1 MIVFEEED
9 DAERAPL
16 PRWLATF
23 ADLMCLIACFFVLLL
38 SFSKMEANKFKQIAG
53 SMAFAFGVQRD
64 VVFEDIPLGT
74 SIIAQEFSPG
84 KTTQTPVD
92 AVRQVAR
99 ATLEQSLRIGENSL
113 QSSAAVEELQRRVA
127 ALLAETEA
135 DANKLRQMLA
145 DEVQTG
151 KVDVESEGRVIVVRI
166 RELGSFPL
174 GSATLNPG
182 FIPVMG
188 RMREALGDVPGT
200 LSIEGHTDNLP
211 VLGGRYTSNWD
222 LSSSRALS
230 VTHELLRDGDL
241 DDERIMVVGFADT
254 HPVTS
259 NDTAE
264 GRASNR
270 RVEIVIRQGLD
281 DAEESDLE
289 ALRNINPEA
298 LKLLGID

>member
-1 MIVFEEED
+1 
-9 DAERAPL
+9 
-16 PRWLATF
+16 
-23 ADLMCLIACFFVLLL
+23 
-38 SFSKMEANKFKQIAG
+38 
-53 SMAFAFGVQRD
+53 
-64 VVFEDIPLGT
+64 
-74 SIIAQEFSPG
+74 
-84 KTTQTPVD
+84 
-92 AVRQVAR
+92 
-99 ATLEQSLRIGENSL
+99 
-113 QSSAAVEELQRRVA
+113 
-127 ALLAETEA
+127 
-135 DANKLRQMLA
+135 
-145 DEVQTG
+145 
-151 KVDVESEGRVIVVRI
+151 
-166 RELGSFPL
+166 
-174 GSATLNPG
+174 
-182 FIPVMG
+182 
-188 RMREALGDVPGT
+188 MREALGDVPGT

>member
-38 SFSKMEANKFKQIAG
+38 SFSKMEVNKFKQIAG

-211 VLGGRYTSNWD
+211 VRGGRYTSNWD

-259 NDTAE
+259 NDSAE

>member
-1 MIVFEEED
+1 MAFEEED
-9 DAERAPL
+9 GAERAPL

-53 SMAFAFGVQRD
+53 SMASAFGVQRD
-64 VVFEDIPLGT
+64 IAFEDIPLGT

-92 AVRQVAR
+92 TLRQVAR
-99 ATLEQSLRIGENSL
+99 ATLEQSLRIGESSL
-113 QSSAAVEELQRRVA
+113 KTSAAVEELQRRVA

-174 GSATLNPG
+174 GSATLNRG
-182 FIPVMG
+182 FIPVME

-211 VLGGRYTSNWD
+211 VRGGRYTSNWD

-254 HPVTS
+254 HPFTS

-289 ALRNINPEA
+289 ALRDINPEA

>member
-53 SMAFAFGVQRD
+53 SMALAFGVQRD
-64 VVFEDIPLGT
+64 VAFEDIPLGT
-74 SIIAQEFSPG
+74 SLIAQEFSPG

-211 VLGGRYTSNWD
+211 VRGGRYTSNWD
-222 LSSSRALS
+222 LSSGRALS

-259 NDTAE
+259 NDSAE

>member
-1 MIVFEEED
+1 MMAFEEEN
-9 DAERAPL
+9 DAERAPP
-16 PRWLATF
+16 PRWIATF

-84 KTTQTPVD
+84 KTKQTPVD

-174 GSATLNPG
+174 GSATLNRG

-211 VLGGRYTSNWD
+211 VRGGRYTSNWD

>member
-84 KTTQTPVD
+84 KTTPTPVD
-92 AVRQVAR
+92 TVRQVAR
-99 ATLEQSLRIGENSL
+99 ATLEQSLRIGESSL
-113 QSSAAVEELQRRVA
+113 QTSAAVEELQRRVA

-211 VLGGRYTSNWD
+211 VRGGRYTSNWD

-259 NDTAE
+259 NDSAE

>member
-74 SIIAQEFSPG
+74 SLIAQEFSPG

-211 VLGGRYTSNWD
+211 VRGGRYTSNWD

-259 NDTAE
+259 NDSAE

>member
-1 MIVFEEED
+1 MRAFEEEND
-9 DAERAPL
+9 VERAPL

-38 SFSKMEANKFKQIAG
+38 SFSKMEVNKFKQIAG

-64 VVFEDIPLGT
+64 VTFEDIPLGT

-99 ATLEQSLRIGENSL
+99 ATLEQSLRIGESSL
-113 QSSAAVEELQRRVA
+113 QTSAAVEELQRRVA

-174 GSATLNPG
+174 GSATLSPG

-211 VLGGRYTSNWD
+211 VRGGRYTSNWD

-259 NDTAE
+259 NDSTE

>member
-1 MIVFEEED
+1 MIVFEEEEN
-9 DAERAPL
+9 AERAPL

-38 SFSKMEANKFKQIAG
+38 SFSKMEVNKFKQIAG

-84 KTTQTPVD
+84 KTTPTPVD

-127 ALLAETEA
+127 TLLAETEA

-188 RMREALGDVPGT
+188 RMRAALGDVPGT

-211 VLGGRYTSNWD
+211 VRGGRYTSNWD

-259 NDTAE
+259 NDSAE

>member
-53 SMAFAFGVQRD
+53 SMALAFGVQRD

-74 SIIAQEFSPG
+74 SLIAQEFSPG

-99 ATLEQSLRIGENSL
+99 ATLEQSLRIGENNL
-113 QSSAAVEELQRRVA
+113 QTSAAVEELQRRVA

-211 VLGGRYTSNWD
+211 VRGGRYTSNWD
-222 LSSSRALS
+222 LSSGRALS

>member
-38 SFSKMEANKFKQIAG
+38 SFSKMEVNKFKQIAG

-74 SIIAQEFSPG
+74 SLIAQEFSPG

-211 VLGGRYTSNWD
+211 VRGGRYTSNWD

-259 NDTAE
+259 NDSAE

>member
-84 KTTQTPVD
+84 KTTPTPVD

-211 VLGGRYTSNWD
+211 VRGGRYTSNWD

>member
-53 SMAFAFGVQRD
+53 SMALAFGVQRD
-64 VVFEDIPLGT
+64 VAFEDIPLGT
-74 SIIAQEFSPG
+74 SLIAQEFSPG

-99 ATLEQSLRIGENSL
+99 ATLEQSLRIGENNL
-113 QSSAAVEELQRRVA
+113 QTSAAVEELQRRVA

-211 VLGGRYTSNWD
+211 VRGGRYTSNWD
-222 LSSSRALS
+222 LSSGRALS

>member
-38 SFSKMEANKFKQIAG
+38 SFSKMEVNKFKQIAG

-74 SIIAQEFSPG
+74 SLIAQEFSPG

-211 VLGGRYTSNWD
+211 VRGGRYTSNWD
-222 LSSSRALS
+222 LSSGRALS

>member
-38 SFSKMEANKFKQIAG
+38 SFSKMEVNKFKQIAG

-211 VLGGRYTSNWD
+211 VRGGRYTSNWD
-222 LSSSRALS
+222 LSSGRALS

>member
-9 DAERAPL
+9 GAERAPL

-84 KTTQTPVD
+84 KTTPTPVD

-113 QSSAAVEELQRRVA
+113 KSSAAVEELQRRVA

-211 VLGGRYTSNWD
+211 VRGGRYTSNWH
-222 LSSSRALS
+222 LSSGRALS

-264 GRASNR
+264 GRAANR

>member
-1 MIVFEEED
+1 MIVFEEEN

-74 SIIAQEFSPG
+74 SIIAQDFSPG
-84 KTTQTPVD
+84 KTTPTPVD
-92 AVRQVAR
+92 TVRQVAR

-113 QSSAAVEELQRRVA
+113 QTSAAVDELQRRVA

-211 VLGGRYTSNWD
+211 VRGGRYTSNWD

-259 NDTAE
+259 NDSAE

>member
-64 VVFEDIPLGT
+64 VVFDDIPLGT

-211 VLGGRYTSNWD
+211 VRGGRYTSNWD
-222 LSSSRALS
+222 LSSGRALS

>member
-53 SMAFAFGVQRD
+53 SMALAFGVQRD
-64 VVFEDIPLGT
+64 VAFEDIPLGT
-74 SIIAQEFSPG
+74 SLIAQEFSPG

-99 ATLEQSLRIGENSL
+99 ATLEQSLRIGENNL
-113 QSSAAVEELQRRVA
+113 QTSAAVEELQRRVA

-174 GSATLNPG
+174 GSATLNRG

-211 VLGGRYTSNWD
+211 VRGGRYTSNWD
-222 LSSSRALS
+222 LSSGRALS

>member
-211 VLGGRYTSNWD
+211 VRGGRYTSNWD

>member
-64 VVFEDIPLGT
+64 VVFDDIPLGT

-211 VLGGRYTSNWD
+211 VRGGRYTSNWD
-222 LSSSRALS
+222 LSSGRALS

-241 DDERIMVVGFADT
+241 DDERIMVVGFAVT

>member
-9 DAERAPL
+9 DAERTPL

-74 SIIAQEFSPG
+74 SLIAQEFSPG

-113 QSSAAVEELQRRVA
+113 QTSAAVEELQRRVA

-211 VLGGRYTSNWD
+211 VRGGRYTSNWD

>member
-1 MIVFEEED
+1 
-9 DAERAPL
+9 
-16 PRWLATF
+16 
-23 ADLMCLIACFFVLLL
+23 MCLIACFFVLLL

-84 KTTQTPVD
+84 KTTPTPVD

-211 VLGGRYTSNWD
+211 VRGGRYTSNWD
-222 LSSSRALS
+222 LSSGRALS

-264 GRASNR
+264 GRAANR

>member
-38 SFSKMEANKFKQIAG
+38 SFSKMEVNKFKQIAG

-74 SIIAQEFSPG
+74 SLIAQEFSPG

-211 VLGGRYTSNWD
+211 VRGGRYTSNWD
-222 LSSSRALS
+222 LSSGRALS

-259 NDTAE
+259 NDSAE

>member
-1 MIVFEEED
+1 MIVFEEEN

-74 SIIAQEFSPG
+74 SIIAQDFSPG
-84 KTTQTPVD
+84 KTTPTPVD
-92 AVRQVAR
+92 TVRQVAR
-99 ATLEQSLRIGENSL
+99 ATQEQSQRNGESSL
-113 QSSAAVEELQRRVA
+113 QTSAAGEELQRRVA

-211 VLGGRYTSNWD
+211 VRGGRYTSNWD

-259 NDTAE
+259 NDSAE

>member
-84 KTTQTPVD
+84 KTTPTPVD

-211 VLGGRYTSNWD
+211 VRGGRYTSNWD
-222 LSSSRALS
+222 LSSGRALS

>member
-174 GSATLNPG
+174 GSAGVYPG
-182 FIPVMG
+182 
-188 RMREALGDVPGT
+188 DGT
-200 LSIEGHTDNLP
+200 
-211 VLGGRYTSNWD
+211 
-222 LSSSRALS
+222 
-230 VTHELLRDGDL
+230 
-241 DDERIMVVGFADT
+241 
-254 HPVTS
+254 
-259 NDTAE
+259 
-264 GRASNR
+264 
-270 RVEIVIRQGLD
+270 
-281 DAEESDLE
+281 DA
-289 ALRNINPEA
+289 
-298 LKLLGID
+298 

>member
-53 SMAFAFGVQRD
+53 SMALAFGVQRD
-64 VVFEDIPLGT
+64 VAFEDIPLGT
-74 SIIAQEFSPG
+74 SLIAQEFSPG

-113 QSSAAVEELQRRVA
+113 QTSAAVEELQRRVA

-211 VLGGRYTSNWD
+211 VRGGRYTSNWD
-222 LSSSRALS
+222 LSSGRALS

-259 NDTAE
+259 NDSAE

>member
-84 KTTQTPVD
+84 KTTPTPVD

-99 ATLEQSLRIGENSL
+99 ATLEQSLRIGESSL
-113 QSSAAVEELQRRVA
+113 QTSAAVEELQRRVA

-211 VLGGRYTSNWD
+211 VRGGRYTSNWD
-222 LSSSRALS
+222 LSSGRALS

-259 NDTAE
+259 NDSAE

>member
-211 VLGGRYTSNWD
+211 VRGGRYTSNWD
-222 LSSSRALS
+222 LSSGRALS

>member
-1 MIVFEEED
+1 MMAFEEEN

-53 SMAFAFGVQRD
+53 SMALAFGVQRD

-84 KTTQTPVD
+84 KTKQTPVD

-174 GSATLNPG
+174 GSATLNRG

-211 VLGGRYTSNWD
+211 VRGGRYTSNWD

>member
-1 MIVFEEED
+1 MIVFEEEN

-188 RMREALGDVPGT
+188 RMRAALGDVPGT
-200 LSIEGHTDNLP
+200 LSIEGHTDDLP
-211 VLGGRYTSNWD
+211 VRGGRYTSNWD

-254 HPVTS
+254 HPVNS